1 MKKFTAILPN
11 TNREA
16 SMRRIPS
23 AFTALALAA
32 TLVTTTACS
41 SYTGRGAIIGAA
53 TGAAVGAAV
62 GSTGGSTTKGAI
74 MGAVLGG
81 AAGAIIGRRMDQKAE
96 ELARRLPNATVER
109 VGEGILIT
117 FDSGI
122 LFGFDSSDLLPEA
135 RTNLSALAN
144 SLNDMEEDA
153 VLMVVGHTDATG
165 SDTYNQALSER
176 RASAA
181 ANYLTQA
188 GMNPVRLQT
197 VGLGESEP
205 VAENETDAGRAQNRR
220 VEVAIYASEEYRERV
235 QSRVGQ

>member
-1 MKKFTAILPN
+1 
-11 TNREA
+11 
-16 SMRRIPS
+16 MRRM
-23 AFTALALAA
+23 FTGLTAVALAA
-32 TLVTTTACS
+32 SLMSTTACS
-41 SYTGRGAIIGAA
+41 SNMGRGAIIGAA

-81 AAGAIIGRRMDQKAE
+81 AAGALIGRRMDQKAE
-96 ELARRLPNATVER
+96 ELARRLPNATIER

-122 LFGFDSSDLLPEA
+122 LFGFDSSELTSGA

-144 SLNDMEEDA
+144 SLNDLEEDA
-153 VLMVVGHTDATG
+153 ILMVAGHTDSTG
-165 SDTYNQALSER
+165 SDAYNQTLSER
-176 RASAA
+176 RAAAA
-181 ANYLTQA
+181 ANYLAQA
-188 GMNPVRLQT
+188 GMNPVQLQT
-197 VGLGESEP
+197 LGLGETEP
-205 VAENETDAGRAQNRR
+205 VADNATEAGQVQNRR

>member
-1 MKKFTAILPN
+1 
-11 TNREA
+11 
-16 SMRRIPS
+16 MRR
-23 AFTALALAA
+23 FTSGFTTLALAVTLLA
-32 TLVTTTACS
+32 TTSACS
-41 SYTGRGAIIGAA
+41 SYTGRGALIGAA

-135 RTNLSALAN
+135 RTNLAALAN
-144 SLNDMEEDA
+144 SLSDMEEDA

-165 SDTYNQALSER
+165 SDSYNQALSER
-176 RASAA
+176 RANAA
-181 ANYLTQA
+181 AGYLTQA
-188 GMNPVRLQT
+188 GMNPARLQT
-197 VGLGESEP
+197 IGLGESEP
-205 VAENETDAGRAQNRR
+205 VAENESDAGRAQNRR
-220 VEVAIYASEEYRERV
+220 VEVAVYASEAYRDRV